1 MFDDDP
7 AVVVAAAVEVV
18 DIAEVDDDELVEV
31 ECESVEPV

>member
-1 MFDDDP
+1 MFDDDSAAA
-7 AVVVAAAVEVV
+7 AVVVEVV

>member
-1 MFDDDP
+1 MFDDDS
-7 AVVVAAAVEVV
+7 AAAAVVEVV